1 MADALFVAG
10 SVAFFILSALLIR
23 VFSRL

>member
-10 SVAFFILSALLIR
+10 SLAFFALSALLIR